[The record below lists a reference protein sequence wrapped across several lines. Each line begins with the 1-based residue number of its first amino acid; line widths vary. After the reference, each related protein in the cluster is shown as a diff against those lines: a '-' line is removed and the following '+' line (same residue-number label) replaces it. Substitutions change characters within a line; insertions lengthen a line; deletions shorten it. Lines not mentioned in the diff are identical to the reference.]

1 MGVRQ
6 YRIVPNCKS
15 LSGGRNNPQRSATR
29 ASSEHVAIAAKAE
42 TMPEPAPNPKPIRL
56 RKENATIPVVGIGAS
71 AGGLDAFIRLI
82 ESVPEH
88 TGMAFVL
95 IQHLSPNHES
105 MMARLL
111 GAHTHMT
118 VRQIDHG
125 MNLERDC
132 VYVNAP
138 GQNVSL
144 SGDALLIS
152 DLPAGPQA
160 HLPFDFFLTTLALE
174 RNGHAMCVILSGT
187 GKDGSIGLKSVK
199 RVGGFVIAQDPDDA
213 EFDGMPKSAIQTR
226 DVDAVLPAGKIPAAL
241 VNWNELPIDPS
252 SGLHTPQDES
262 PPAWLSQIIFILREQ
277 TGSDFSLYKPGT
289 LVRRITRRMSLL
301 PENDTQA
308 SDYVKLL
315 RQNPQE
321 CEALAADLLINV
333 TQFFRD
339 PEVFEFLEREVI
351 PNLVRKH
358 NADSPIRVW
367 VAGCSS
373 GEEVWS
379 LAMLL
384 YEAIEADG
392 RNIRLQILAS
402 DVDADAITTARAGI
416 YPHSIAAD
424 ITEARLERF
433 FAPDDRGYK
442 IRDSLRAQTV
452 FTRQNLISDPPFA
465 RLDLISCRN
474 VMIYLGQEA
483 QSKIISYF
491 QFSLVPGGILLLGAS
506 ETGGDVSGRFE
517 VVSKPARVYRRV
529 GKRTAADAANS
540 GTGEDTGSPPFV
552 LELDPPPDA
561 RYADVSRRAVAQ
573 FFTPASV
580 LVSRPGA
587 CLHFMGSVEQYLVV
601 APGSASL
608 DILPM
613 VPLSHRAALREAI
626 ATAGPEQ
633 PLTKLAG
640 LKPLDNGSSKR
651 FVTEVRF
658 LPEESEELI
667 LITFQASPDVDPA
680 DGLRPLAPAEFN
692 DLERTEIE
700 GLRREIEHTSR
711 LLERALEIERK
722 TRRET
727 LRLNEEYQ
735 ATNEELVTSKE
746 ELQALNEELMVMN
759 SQLQESLE
767 TQRTTSNDLTNVLFS
782 TNVATIFL
790 DSNLCIRFFTPATR
804 SVFGIIAADLGR
816 PLEDLQSRAP
826 DKYLLDD
833 AREVLQSQGSLDR
846 EITTPDGIWF
856 QRRMLPYKTQA
867 NEIEGLVITYVNV
880 QEQHRATENLEGA
893 IRQAEQAVIAKTR
906 FLASASHD
914 LRQPLQTLTFVHNL
928 LARDTT
934 GADTQHLLKQ
944 MDQAVSAMSGML
956 STLLDINKIEA
967 GVISY
972 QLEDIPVS
980 EVISNLYAE
989 FRYHAQAKSLELR
1002 MAPSSALIRTD
1013 RRLLEQML
1021 RNLLSNAIR
1030 YTDAG
1035 GILIGVRRR
1044 NGRLRIEIWD
1054 TGIGIRG
1061 TDLTNVFSEYHKVD
1075 RMGRTATE
1083 GLGLGLSIVQRLAD
1097 LLGHQIHVRSA
1108 PGKGSVFSIEVGPAD
1123 PVRLPAGAARPAP
1136 AKLPRASLPAKAT
1149 SILVVEDEADLRML
1163 LELMLRQSGYD
1174 VTPAASFEQAIELTD
1189 QNTRAPDLLIA
1200 DYNLPNG
1207 HDGLELTRLLRQKG
1221 NASLPAIILTGDISS
1236 ATERLIAREKI
1247 TQLNKP
1253 ASRDE
1258 LEAAIQNVLGKTADA
1273 LPPPAPARTDRHVA
1287 AQVIIVDDDSNFCE
1301 NLMQLLEADGL
1312 RTSSFASGESFL
1324 ADLGA
1329 LATTNQPVC
1338 VLIDAYLGGISGFDV
1353 LDVMQQTASAMTAI
1367 MITGNSDIRMSVQAM
1382 KTGALDFIEKP
1393 IDLATLRASIDL
1405 ALEAGRDAAS
1415 VVTRKVDAAKRL
1427 SKLTVRE
1434 REVLDR
1440 ILSGQPNKNV
1450 AADLGIS
1457 QRTVESHRAS
1467 VMAKSGC
1474 KTLPELVRL
1483 AVRAS

>member
-1 MGVRQ
+1 
-6 YRIVPNCKS
+6 
-15 LSGGRNNPQRSATR
+15 
-29 ASSEHVAIAAKAE
+29 
-42 TMPEPAPNPKPIRL
+42 MPEPAPKSKPSPL
-56 RKENATIPVVGIGAS
+56 RKEMATIPVVGIGAS
-71 AGGLDAFIRLI
+71 AGGLEAFIRLI

-88 TGMAFVL
+88 TGMAYVL

-105 MMARLL
+105 MMAELL

-199 RVGGFVIAQDPDDA
+199 RVGGFVIAQDPEDA
-213 EFDGMPKSAIQTR
+213 EFDGMPKSAIQTG

-241 VNWNELPIDPS
+241 MNWNELPIDPS
-252 SGLHTPQDES
+252 SGLHTPQDEA

-301 PENDTQA
+301 SENDTQA

-315 RQNPQE
+315 RNNPQE

-351 PNLVRKH
+351 PDLVRKH
-358 NADSPIRVW
+358 SADSPLRVW

-379 LAMLL
+379 LAMVLH
-384 YEAIEADG
+384 EAIEADG

-402 DVDADAITTARAGI
+402 DVDADALTTARAGV
-416 YPHSIAAD
+416 YPHSVASD
-424 ITEARLERF
+424 ISEARLARF
-433 FAPDDRGYK
+433 FTPDERGFK
-442 IRDSLRAQTV
+442 IRDSLRGQTV

-483 QSKIISYF
+483 QAKIISYF
-491 QFSLVPGGILLLGAS
+491 QFSLVTGGILLLGAS

-517 VVSKPARVYRRV
+517 VVSKPARVYRRL
-529 GKRTAADAANS
+529 GKRAAADAESANS
-540 GTGEDTGSPPFV
+540 AEEPGTPPFI

-580 LVSRPGA
+580 LVSRQGA
-587 CLHFMGSVEQYLVV
+587 CLHFMGSVDQYLDV
-601 APGSASL
+601 APGSASF

-626 ATAGPEQ
+626 ATAGPAQ
-633 PLTKLAG
+633 PLKKLAG
-640 LKPLDNGSSKR
+640 LKPLENGKSKR
-651 FVTEVRF
+651 FISEVRF

-667 LITFQASPDVDPA
+667 LITFQASPDAEAA
-680 DGLRPLAPAEFN
+680 DGIPSPAPAEFSG
-692 DLERTEIE
+692 LERNEID

-790 DSNLCIRFFTPATR
+790 DSELCIRFFTPATR
-804 SVFGIIAADLGR
+804 SVFGIIAADVGR

-826 DKYLLDD
+826 DKHLLDD
-833 AREVLQSQGSLDR
+833 AREVLQSQGSIDR

-934 GADTQHLLKQ
+934 GADTQHMLKQ

-1002 MAPSSALIRTD
+1002 MAPSSATIRTD

-1054 TGIGIRG
+1054 TGIGIPG

-1097 LLGHQIHVRSA
+1097 LLGHQIGVRSA
-1108 PGKGSVFSIEVGPAD
+1108 PGKGSVFSIEVNLAD
-1123 PVRLPAGAARPAP
+1123 GNSLQTSPVRQVTAVQPKPNP
-1136 AKLPRASLPAKAT
+1136 PAKAT
-1149 SILVVEDEADLRML
+1149 RILVVEDETDLRML
-1163 LELMLRQSGYD
+1163 IELMLVQSGYE
-1174 VTPAASFEQAIELTD
+1174 VTSAASFEQAVALANEDAQL
-1189 QNTRAPDLLIA
+1189 ADLLVA

-1207 HDGLELTRLLRQKG
+1207 HNGLELARLLRQQG
-1221 NASLPAIILTGDISS
+1221 NNALPVIILTGDISS
-1236 ATERLIAREKI
+1236 ATAKLIAQEQI

-1253 ASRDE
+1253 TRHEE
-1258 LEAAIQNVLGKTADA
+1258 LEAAIHNALKKTAEA
-1273 LPPPAPARTDRHVA
+1273 LPPAVPVRTGKKA
-1287 AQVIIVDDDSNFCE
+1287 KAQVIIVDDDSNFCE

-1312 RTSSFASGESFL
+1312 RTSSFASGETFL
-1324 ADLGA
+1324 AELDT
-1329 LATTNQPVC
+1329 LAATNEPVC

-1353 LDVMQQTASAMTAI
+1353 LDVMQQKVSAMTAI
-1367 MITGNSDIRMSVQAM
+1367 MITGNSDIRMSVHAM
-1382 KTGALDFIEKP
+1382 KSGALDFIEKP
-1393 IDLATLRASIDL
+1393 IDLETLRASIDL

-1415 VVTRKVDAAKRL
+1415 IVARKIEAAKRL

-1467 VMAKSGC
+1467 VMSKSGC